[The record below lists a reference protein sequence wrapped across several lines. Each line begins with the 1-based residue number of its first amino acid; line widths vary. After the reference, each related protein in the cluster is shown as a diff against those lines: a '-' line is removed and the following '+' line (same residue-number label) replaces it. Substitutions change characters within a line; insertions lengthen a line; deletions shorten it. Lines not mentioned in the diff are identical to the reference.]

1 MMENINN
8 DDIANYVKKDKKTI
22 SGWRIKQPK
31 LLEIVRIGSFCK
43 KNDLD
48 IEKIRKLVEL
58 QEMIK
63 GKDWIAI
70 DYPHS

>member
-63 GKDWIAI
+63 GKD
-70 DYPHS
+70 